1 MNLTIIVPNCRDR
14 EMLHRIAKSGLGKDE
29 IIRLKVTSRTVKVVL
44 DKAIENAIYDD
55 ILIVNP
61 KNIKIQTKNNSIDI
75 FRDNGLIFTDMRDNA
90 VSSISS
96 IKFNKKHFTFTNN
109 NNIKN
114 IYEYIKDLADEMSD
128 NETKNFTT
136 SKKPKTIEKNPS
148 KLSKKFNNRKPKIL
162 FICDVKD

>member
-61 KNIKIQTKNNSIDI
+61 KNIKIKTKDNSIDR
-75 FRDNGLIFTDMRDNA
+75 FRVDEVVLTETKNSK
-90 VSSISS
+90 VSRISS
-96 IKFNKKHFTFTNN
+96 IKFNRSDFKSNDS
-109 NNIKN
+109 NIRN
-114 IYEYIKDLADEMSD
+114 IYKYIANLV
-128 NETKNFTT
+128 NEIDGSSISPIETF
-136 SKKPKTIEKNPS
+136 KPPKRYNEH
-148 KLSKKFNNRKPKIL
+148 KPKIL
-162 FICDVKD
+162 FITDVIGWA